1 MFEVGWSEYLVIFGL
16 ALVVLGPEK
25 LPKLAASIGRW
36 VGRARTMARQFRDQL
51 ESEAGSIRET
61 MHDVQ
66 KDFESAATGLETSIS
81 DVKQEVETG
90 LQEPAPV
97 AEPAAESAVVA
108 DAGAG
113 AAAAGTATAT
123 ADADNET
130 TAELPAAIS
139 IPEDSAGGP
148 TPGEVQD
155 ERRP

>member
-1 MFEVGWSEYLVIFGL
+1 
-16 ALVVLGPEK
+16 
-25 LPKLAASIGRW
+25 
-36 VGRARTMARQFRDQL
+36 
-51 ESEAGSIRET
+51 
-61 MHDVQ
+61 
-66 KDFESAATGLETSIS
+66 
-81 DVKQEVETG
+81 VKQEVETG

-108 DAGAG
+108 D